1 MIKFIIK
8 RILLMIPILLGV
20 TLLVFTIMYF
30 TPGNPGEIMTGGTA
44 TQEVVDQINHDLGFD
59 QPFFTRYFNFIKD
72 VVTKFDFGQSWTSKL
87 AVKDEIMSRFP
98 RTLTLAFF
106 SMLLT
111 AIVGISIGVLSAV
124 KQYSA
129 LDYSSTVASLVFSS
143 MPSFWIGMMLILY
156 VAVGSKWF
164 PVQGVDTWRGYVLP
178 CIALTLCNAAPLMRL
193 TRSTMLETIRSD
205 YIRTARAKGAKEK
218 RVIWRHALKN
228 ALLPVVTVIGNNFKA
243 LLGGSVVTET
253 VFVIPGLGSY
263 LVSAIRN
270 KDVPVVMGCT
280 LFMAAM
286 FCVVILVTDI
296 LYAYI
301 DPRVKAKY
309 TR

>member
-129 LDYSSTVASLVFSS
+129 LDSFPST
-143 MPSFWIGMMLILY
+143 
-156 VAVGSKWF
+156 
-164 PVQGVDTWRGYVLP
+164 
-178 CIALTLCNAAPLMRL
+178 
-193 TRSTMLETIRSD
+193 
-205 YIRTARAKGAKEK
+205 
-218 RVIWRHALKN
+218 
-228 ALLPVVTVIGNNFKA
+228 
-243 LLGGSVVTET
+243 
-253 VFVIPGLGSY
+253 
-263 LVSAIRN
+263 
-270 KDVPVVMGCT
+270 
-280 LFMAAM
+280 
-286 FCVVILVTDI
+286 
-296 LYAYI
+296 
-301 DPRVKAKY
+301 
-309 TR
+309 